1 MYANWKGGEVLNIFV
16 DTRMLDIFWNE
27 YGFIKW
33 SDLGLQGV
41 FRRVTFRKSS
51 LMGEIARYFSDDY
64 IIWTS
69 GSAITGQQMIEKWKP
84 AEDVMSHR
92 ILLVGSESGDRP
104 LHRSFSFG
112 FRGWVEVL
120 PYRPGDPVPIK
131 KFADMAT
138 LVNNAGIVY
147 AKLQEGINPVRER
160 IVDFKK
166 RGVVEGQP
174 RKPAPFEAFKNL
186 FRR

>member
-1 MYANWKGGEVLNIFV
+1 MLDIFV
-16 DTRMLDIFWNE
+16 DPRMLEIFWNE
-27 YGFIKW
+27 YGFLKW

-51 LMGEIARYFSDDY
+51 LMGEVARYFSDDY
-64 IIWTS
+64 IIWVS
-69 GSAITGQQMIEKWKP
+69 GSSVTGQQIIEKWKP

-92 ILLVGSESGDRP
+92 VLLVGSSSGAEP

-112 FRGWVEVL
+112 FRGWVEALV
-120 PYRPGDPVPIK
+120 YRPGDPLPIK

-147 AKLQEGINPVRER
+147 DKLQKGIDPVKER
-160 IVDFKK
+160 VVDLKK
-166 RGVVEGQP
+166 RRVIEGQP
-174 RKPAPFEAFKNL
+174 RKPAPLESFKNL

>member
-1 MYANWKGGEVLNIFV
+1 MEGDAVV
-16 DTRMLDIFWNE
+16 DILVDPKMLEIFWNE
-27 YGFIKW
+27 YGFLNW

-51 LMGEIARYFSDDY
+51 LMGEVARYFSDDY
-64 IIWTS
+64 IIWAPDSTV
-69 GSAITGQQMIEKWKP
+69 TGRQIIEGWKP

-92 ILLVGSESGDRP
+92 ILLVASESGDEP
-104 LHRSFSFG
+104 LHRSFGFG

-120 PYRPGDPVPIK
+120 AYSPGDPLPIR
-131 KFADMAT
+131 KFADLST

-147 AKLQEGINPVRER
+147 GKLQEGVNPVKER
-160 IVDFKK
+160 VMDFKK
-166 RGVVEGQP
+166 RGVVPGKS
-174 RKPAPFEAFKNL
+174 RKAAPFDVFKNL